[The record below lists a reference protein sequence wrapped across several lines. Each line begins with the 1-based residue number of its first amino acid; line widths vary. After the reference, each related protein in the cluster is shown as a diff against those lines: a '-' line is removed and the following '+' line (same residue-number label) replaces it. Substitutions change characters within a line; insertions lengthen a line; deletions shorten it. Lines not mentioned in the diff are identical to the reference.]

1 MFIDRDGGNCSPFLP
16 SQGNEKEAKK
26 DDSWVLMLKTNSSN
40 LVSCINCLVCT
51 LKYVPK
57 IAVLVGESTDCKHI
71 VKTRPTGNRCPYVK
85 TDGTKCDELMMEGTK
100 TIPERCSD
108 KLCPNHNPHKLG
120 N

>member
-57 IAVLVGESTDCKHI
+57 IAVLVGESTDCITKKI
-71 VKTRPTGNRCPYVK
+71 IALGNHSIPAVLKR
-85 TDGTKCDELMMEGTK
+85 GTKEDMIMIGTALSNISC
-100 TIPERCSD
+100 TCHFYVYIEPST
-108 KLCPNHNPHKLG
+108 
-120 N
+120 